1 MSTTA
6 FLEDSQVLGIIS
18 NALAKENIT
27 GKIVGE
33 ELKVL
38 TMFEW
43 IVAMLEHS
51 NAFIALPGGLSTLEE
66 IFHSFS

>member
-1 MSTTA
+1 
-6 FLEDSQVLGIIS
+6 LGIIS

>member
-1 MSTTA
+1 VSTTT

-38 TMFEW
+38 TMFE
-43 IVAMLEHS
+43 
-51 NAFIALPGGLSTLEE
+51 
-66 IFHSFS
+66 